1 MGNNQPLV
9 SFVLLILFLPLFSPL
24 ATADNLPEQPQINA
38 NWVANEL
45 GETLH
50 AYRVVFA
57 DGESYQATINVEHN
71 RNGLVL
77 DSDIFQSW
85 DLIDGLRVLDIELNT
100 TIEWGDIVT
109 VTVSITHY
117 AGQELE
123 NSLLVE
129 REFEVGTWNQP
140 MDDHEIMLETTWN
153 LDQTYNNS
161 FGPQGFELDFLG
173 QGWQQRIGNTVE
185 SWELG
190 NGSVIFVESTEA
202 GSNNLSL
209 DLESIWKNE
218 TIVNG
223 ILTAQIFEAIGSG
236 TLHVIAVEDDLST
249 SIFVDVTNAE
259 LNRSNIDQVISERLK
274 IDANGVL
281 NISTVEDDNSSTTVD
296 GDIGVFYLE
305 TWDEDG
311 VRRYYDQRFEA
322 IAQMIVI
329 DDGTRLD
336 IDLNTL
342 NSEETW
348 IDGVRTNQLEE
359 FVGSGTFGFSES
371 DNESSISV
379 NGTIY
384 DFHTKTE
391 QGITMIDDV
400 HIDGDITGDVQG
412 NFGVVRGI
420 ELTGTQANATG
431 VEFPVNVIHEE
442 SWFNLTGVNGGN
454 FFDGAGIGATHNQT
468 WDYQVIYSDWKN
480 RTVRLVW
487 EETGAD
493 SSSGEEYPE
502 RSPIEQTAEPPEYE
516 EALGNLTISR
526 ETGLMPIPMH
536 PGDVIRLDG
545 QDGLTLVVTAET
557 LANDPRDGHNFHVV
571 TWSGIYE
578 GDDAGTA
585 TGAIIDEGPLKG
597 LISSV
602 SRVLSVP
609 FGEDGYIANFTETQ
623 LLTRVISPSV
633 VTAEENSAP
642 IITSLSLLEGLVV
655 SEGGSVATLIAEISD
670 IDWNLESVTVDLTSI
685 GGALVEMNDRGIDG
699 DSVIGD
705 DKFSTRIIVPGLQ
718 VGNFSLTVEARDSF
732 DVISTYTGQ
741 IVVAN
746 QAPRLIGAEILPDEG
761 PRGTNMVINI
771 EAYDGHGVSNISLD
785 LREYGGELI
794 ELADNSGVWSTMMTV
809 PEGMSPGV
817 QELRFVTVDGLGK
830 VGVTNVWLN
839 GERNEFH
846 SYGPHF
852 IPDDEA
858 IPISITVENSPP
870 TFTLPELVSFA
881 RQDVSTT
888 VVFEVEIFDSDGIAN
903 ARANLGVF
911 APLGAQTGWVTMND
925 NGINGDVTPGDGIYS
940 VELSLRTST
949 PLGTHEIQIQAID
962 SFDVATPITPVSI
975 VVQEETSVVPSL
987 DSDSIS
993 TTVLAVILLGFT
1005 IIAGVSVFFLLRKGK
1020 DKEYLEDRFGF
1031 E

>member
-1 MGNNQPLV
+1 MGKNQPLV
-9 SFVLLILFLPLFSPL
+9 SFVLLILFLPVFTPL
-24 ATADNLPEQPQINA
+24 ATVDNLPEQPQINA

-305 TWDEDG
+305 TLDEDG

-322 IAQMIVI
+322 IAQMVVI
-329 DDGTRLD
+329 DEGTRLD
-336 IDLNTL
+336 INLNTL

-348 IDGVRTNQLEE
+348 VEGVRTNQLEE
-359 FVGSGTFGFSES
+359 LLGSGTFGFSES
-371 DNESSISV
+371 DNESSVTI

-384 DFHTKTE
+384 QFHTKTE
-391 QGITMIDDV
+391 QGITMVDEV
-400 HIDGDITGDVQG
+400 HIDGDISGDVQG
-412 NFGVVRGI
+412 DFGVVRGI

-431 VEFPVNVIHEE
+431 IEFPVNVIHEE
-442 SWFNLTGVNGGN
+442 SWFNLTGINGGN

-468 WDYQVIYSDWKN
+468 WDYQVIYSDWEN

-493 SSSGEEYPE
+493 ASSGEEYPE
-502 RSPIEQTAEPPEYE
+502 RSPIERTAEPPEYE

-536 PGDVIRLDG
+536 PGDTIRLDG
-545 QDGLTLVVTAET
+545 QEGLTLVVTA
-557 LANDPRDGHNFHVV
+557 
-571 TWSGIYE
+571 
-578 GDDAGTA
+578 
-585 TGAIIDEGPLKG
+585 
-597 LISSV
+597 
-602 SRVLSVP
+602 
-609 FGEDGYIANFTETQ
+609 
-623 LLTRVISPSV
+623 
-633 VTAEENSAP
+633 
-642 IITSLSLLEGLVV
+642 
-655 SEGGSVATLIAEISD
+655 
-670 IDWNLESVTVDLTSI
+670 
-685 GGALVEMNDRGIDG
+685 
-699 DSVIGD
+699 
-705 DKFSTRIIVPGLQ
+705 
-718 VGNFSLTVEARDSF
+718 
-732 DVISTYTGQ
+732 
-741 IVVAN
+741 
-746 QAPRLIGAEILPDEG
+746 
-761 PRGTNMVINI
+761 
-771 EAYDGHGVSNISLD
+771 
-785 LREYGGELI
+785 
-794 ELADNSGVWSTMMTV
+794 
-809 PEGMSPGV
+809 
-817 QELRFVTVDGLGK
+817 
-830 VGVTNVWLN
+830 
-839 GERNEFH
+839 
-846 SYGPHF
+846 
-852 IPDDEA
+852 
-858 IPISITVENSPP
+858 
-870 TFTLPELVSFA
+870 
-881 RQDVSTT
+881 
-888 VVFEVEIFDSDGIAN
+888 
-903 ARANLGVF
+903 
-911 APLGAQTGWVTMND
+911 
-925 NGINGDVTPGDGIYS
+925 
-940 VELSLRTST
+940 
-949 PLGTHEIQIQAID
+949 
-962 SFDVATPITPVSI
+962 
-975 VVQEETSVVPSL
+975 
-987 DSDSIS
+987 
-993 TTVLAVILLGFT
+993 
-1005 IIAGVSVFFLLRKGK
+1005 
-1020 DKEYLEDRFGF
+1020 
-1031 E
+1031 

>member
-71 RNGLVL
+71 RDGLVL
-77 DSDIFQSW
+77 DSDRFQSW

-223 ILTAQIFEAIGSG
+223 ILTAQVFEAIGSG

-281 NISTVEDDNSSTTVD
+281 NISSVEDDNSSTTVD

-342 NSEETW
+342 NAEETW

-431 VEFPVNVIHEE
+431 IEFPVNVIHEE
-442 SWFNLTGVNGGN
+442 SWFNLTGVNGGC
-454 FFDGAGIGATHNQT
+454 
-468 WDYQVIYSDWKN
+468 
-480 RTVRLVW
+480 L
-487 EETGAD
+487 
-493 SSSGEEYPE
+493 
-502 RSPIEQTAEPPEYE
+502 
-516 EALGNLTISR
+516 
-526 ETGLMPIPMH
+526 
-536 PGDVIRLDG
+536 
-545 QDGLTLVVTAET
+545 
-557 LANDPRDGHNFHVV
+557 
-571 TWSGIYE
+571 
-578 GDDAGTA
+578 
-585 TGAIIDEGPLKG
+585 
-597 LISSV
+597 
-602 SRVLSVP
+602 
-609 FGEDGYIANFTETQ
+609 
-623 LLTRVISPSV
+623 
-633 VTAEENSAP
+633 
-642 IITSLSLLEGLVV
+642 
-655 SEGGSVATLIAEISD
+655 
-670 IDWNLESVTVDLTSI
+670 
-685 GGALVEMNDRGIDG
+685 
-699 DSVIGD
+699 
-705 DKFSTRIIVPGLQ
+705 
-718 VGNFSLTVEARDSF
+718 
-732 DVISTYTGQ
+732 
-741 IVVAN
+741 
-746 QAPRLIGAEILPDEG
+746 
-761 PRGTNMVINI
+761 
-771 EAYDGHGVSNISLD
+771 
-785 LREYGGELI
+785 
-794 ELADNSGVWSTMMTV
+794 
-809 PEGMSPGV
+809 
-817 QELRFVTVDGLGK
+817 
-830 VGVTNVWLN
+830 
-839 GERNEFH
+839 H
-846 SYGPHF
+846 SH
-852 IPDDEA
+852 
-858 IPISITVENSPP
+858 
-870 TFTLPELVSFA
+870 
-881 RQDVSTT
+881 Q
-888 VVFEVEIFDSDGIAN
+888 
-903 ARANLGVF
+903 
-911 APLGAQTGWVTMND
+911 
-925 NGINGDVTPGDGIYS
+925 
-940 VELSLRTST
+940 
-949 PLGTHEIQIQAID
+949 
-962 SFDVATPITPVSI
+962 
-975 VVQEETSVVPSL
+975 
-987 DSDSIS
+987 
-993 TTVLAVILLGFT
+993 
-1005 IIAGVSVFFLLRKGK
+1005 
-1020 DKEYLEDRFGF
+1020 
-1031 E
+1031 